1 MGDDAFNKLTNTPTF
16 TNVQQV
22 IVRDIMTSD
31 AKELFLIYDNKDQT
45 VNRIIGFC
53 SPLGLRMLSE
63 SNFHHSDG
71 TFHTKAKYHWPTLCI
86 SCLVSK
92 WFPNMIKT
100 KKNYDKIIS
109 NERFHV
115 HGYT

>member
-1 MGDDAFNKLTNTPTF
+1 MLKTPTF

-31 AKELFLIYDNKDQT
+31 AKELFLIYDNKDQI

-71 TFHTKAKYHWPTLCI
+71 TFHTKAKYFGQLY
-86 SCLVSK
+86 V
-92 WFPNMIKT
+92 
-100 KKNYDKIIS
+100 
-109 NERFHV
+109 FHA
-115 HGYT
+115 